1 MRTIILTAL
10 AGAVLIAPAAGQDN
24 CRYEAERTAMI
35 RSSSGDALR
44 LIARAGSL
52 TVRGV
57 EGLDEVRVRGR
68 ACASSEDLLDQLV
81 LETDRSGSTI
91 RIEVPDID
99 EGSWLSTGNRYAAL
113 HLDIQVPKGMSAT
126 IEDGSG
132 NARFEGLGALRIV
145 DGSGDLEITDIDGDV
160 DIDDG
165 SGSVRVSGL
174 KGTVRV
180 EDGSG
185 EIDIRDVDG
194 NVMIDDGSGSIDV
207 RDIAGDFIVRD
218 DGSGGI
224 DYANVTGRVDIPRRE
239 RRRR

>member
-1 MRTIILTAL
+1 MRTILLTVL
-10 AGAVLIAPAAGQDN
+10 AGAVLVSPAAGQDN

-52 TVRGV
+52 TIRGV

-68 ACASSEDLLDQLV
+68 ACASSESLLDELV
-81 LETDRSGSTI
+81 LETERSGSTI
-91 RIEVPDID
+91 RIEVPEID
-99 EGSWLSTGNRYAAL
+99 EGSWFSGNRYAAL
-113 HLDIQVPKGMSAT
+113 HLDIQVPKGMAAV

-132 NARFEGLGALRIV
+132 NVRIEGLGALSII
-145 DGSGDLEITDIDGDV
+145 DGSGDLEIVDIDGDV

-194 NVMIDDGSGSIDV
+194 SVVIDDGSGGIDV
-207 RDIAGDFIVRD
+207 RDITGDFIVRD

-224 DYANVTGRVDIPRRE
+224 DFANVTGRVDIPRRE